1 MARGGVFN
9 SPVSRWFNAAAVG
22 LTRVPVLGRWIGH
35 GVVVIGYT
43 GRRSGRWFET
53 PVSVKRDG
61 DQVTIHVMAPDSKN
75 WWRNFLGEGGPLTLR
90 NLDGRDR
97 TGNAVAHRDGRG
109 KVAVTVQLDAS

>member
-1 MARGGVFN
+1 MARGFFN
-9 SPVSRWFNAAAVG
+9 SPIARWFNAAAVG
-22 LTRVPVLGRWIGH
+22 LTRVPVLSRWIGH

-43 GRRSGRWFET
+43 GRRSGQWFET

-61 DQVTIHVMAPDSKN
+61 DQVTINVMAPDSKN
-75 WWRNFLGEGGPLTLR
+75 WWRNFLGEGGPLTLL

-97 TGNAVAHRDGRG
+97 RGHAVAHRDGQG